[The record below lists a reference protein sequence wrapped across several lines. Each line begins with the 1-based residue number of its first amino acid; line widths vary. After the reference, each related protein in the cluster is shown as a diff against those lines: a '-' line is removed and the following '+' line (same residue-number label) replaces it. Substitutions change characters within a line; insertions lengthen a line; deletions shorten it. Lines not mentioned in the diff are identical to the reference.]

1 MNNWLKHVK
10 NNWPFFIIAVFAMF
24 TAIILDMF
32 DPYFRMIIIDK
43 VLKEG
48 RMELFKV
55 ALLGLAG
62 VTLGRAVL
70 GYIKEYF
77 FDLGGSKT
85 VLGLRNDLFR
95 HIQSQSF
102 SFFDRENTGELMSR
116 IKEDGENVFNA
127 SVFGIM
133 LFSEQLIYFLIASV
147 MLLRLNMKLALIC
160 LAVMPF
166 IAMAAFKLEK
176 LIGICYEKISDQRA
190 SMNTTAQE
198 NIAGVRLV
206 KAFGREKYEIAKF
219 LEQNKKYFDLNVEQA
234 RILSNYNPL
243 IEFLSNITILLV
255 TIAGGLI
262 VIGDGMTIGQL
273 VAFNTYVYMLIWPMR
288 MLGWLSNV
296 LAQCRASLK
305 KIDAIFNEEP
315 KITSPENADK
325 ALAHKCRLEFKNVS
339 FKYNE
344 KPVLEDINLT
354 VESGKTLAV
363 MGETGS
369 GKSTLINL
377 IGRFYDCTEGEVLF
391 DGINVKNLDLKAL
404 RGSIS
409 MVMQET
415 FLFSDSLK
423 ENIVFGD
430 NRISEQAMAEAAK
443 AASAVDFIDEL
454 EEGFDSVIGERGT
467 GLSGGQKQRV
477 SIARALARESKIL
490 ILDDSTSA
498 LDTETEKK
506 IQRALLNK
514 EDMIKIIVAHRISAV
529 KNADEIIILSGGKIV
544 ERGTH
549 EELLSL
555 KGRYF
560 ETYTEQYKGRM
571 LYDECAYEEVV

>member
-1 MNNWLKHVK
+1 ML
-10 NNWPFFIIAVFAMF
+10 

-48 RMELFKV
+48 RMELFKMT
-55 ALLGLAG
+55 LLGLAG
-62 VTLGRAVL
+62 VTIGRAVL

-85 VLGLRNDLFR
+85 VLGLRNDLFK

-102 SFFDRENTGELMSR
+102 CFFDRENTGELMSR
-116 IKEDGENVFNA
+116 IKEDGENVLNA

-219 LEQNKKYFDLNVEQA
+219 LEQNKQYFDLNVEQA

-243 IEFLSNITILLV
+243 IEFLSNITILMV

-262 VIGDGMTIGQL
+262 VIGDGMTIGEL
-273 VAFNTYVYMLIWPMR
+273 VAFNTYIYMLIWPMR

-305 KIDAIFNEEP
+305 KIDAIFNEAP
-315 KITSPENADK
+315 KITSPENNAGK
-325 ALAHKCRLEFKNVS
+325 ASAEKSSLEFRKVS

-344 KPVLEDINLT
+344 KPVLENINLT

-391 DGINVKNLDLKAL
+391 NGINVKEMDLKDL
-404 RGSIS
+404 RGGIS

-430 NRISEQAMAEAAK
+430 NRISEQAMVEAAK

-529 KNADEIIILSGGKIV
+529 KNADEIIILSDGKIV

-555 KGRYF
+555 KGKYF
-560 ETYTEQYKGRM
+560 ETYAEQYKGRM